1 MSGIKLGTCH
11 CIQSVRPS
19 GGGKTQSCWLEYL
32 SISVRCVCMHHAG
45 KKNRGIPGIAT
56 IVEDA
61 KVAVATW
68 LIVLEV
74 E

>member
-1 MSGIKLGTCH
+1 M
-11 CIQSVRPS
+11 QSVRPS
-19 GGGKTQSCWLEYL
+19 DGGKTQSWLEYL

-45 KKNRGIPGIAT
+45 KKICGIPRIAT
-56 IVEDA
+56 IMEDE
-61 KVAVATW
+61 KDAVATW